1 MNESLLA
8 HALLL
13 VIAGCAAFTDLR
25 SGHIPNWIT
34 LPPLLVAPLVYLLVG
49 GPTALLSSLFGALV
63 CAAVPALVFFASP
76 AGMGG
81 GDVKLLAAIGALAGA
96 YLGIEIELYSFLAI
110 SAYALLLLAW
120 RGQLRSALRNSVLTF
135 LNLFLPRERR
145 WPIVAESM
153 TTLRLGGAILVA
165 SLYCLTLQH
174 AELWP

>member
-1 MNESLLA
+1 MSESLLA

-13 VIAGCAAFTDLR
+13 VITACAAFTDLR
-25 SGHIPNWIT
+25 TGQIPNWIT
-34 LPPLLVAPLVYLLVG
+34 LPPLLAAPLVYLLAG
-49 GPTALLSSLFGALV
+49 GPEALLSSAFGALV
-63 CAAVPALVFFASP
+63 CAAVPALVFFVSP

-96 YLGIEIELYSFLAI
+96 YVGIEIELYSFLAI
-110 SAYALLLLAW
+110 SAYALLVLAW

-135 LNLFLPRERR
+135 LNLFLPRERC
-145 WPIVAESM
+145 WPIVTESM